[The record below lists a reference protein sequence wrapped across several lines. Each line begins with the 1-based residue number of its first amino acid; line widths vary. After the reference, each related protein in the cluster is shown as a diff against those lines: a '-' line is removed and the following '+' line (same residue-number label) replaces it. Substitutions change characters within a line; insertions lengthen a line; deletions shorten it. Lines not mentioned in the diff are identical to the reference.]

1 MDIKSSYKSDVH
13 FKYCFGTNTK
23 ESLFLRGFLLENL
36 LPIRVDNWYAD
47 NPELIPESMV
57 DKESIL
63 DVYMTRGKVLVDLE
77 MQVSSLSSYMY
88 KRFQYYGA
96 KMLAYQLSP
105 GEKFRSIRD
114 IYQIIIVNDVDK
126 VNPSLVKTYC
136 TKEQTQNKDL
146 PYYVQTTIY
155 VFLPYIEEIV
165 KEKEELNEF
174 EAMLYL
180 IYKGTLDKISYQEK
194 QGVIKMLERM
204 HDDFLGQK
212 DLVTMT
218 MKRFEMK
225 EDFEAKYQMG
235 IEDAKMQGIEQG
247 IEQGAFNKILSI
259 VLKCMRT
266 KFNVDAPNWLSYL
279 TEKQLD
285 EIYDLLDTDISY
297 EELEKRYS
305 INKGKV

>member
-1 MDIKSSYKSDVH
+1 MNTKLSYKSDVH
-13 FKYCFGTNTK
+13 FKYCFGKNTK

-36 LPIRVDNWYAD
+36 LPIKVDNWYAD
-47 NPELIPESMV
+47 NPELVPEAIV

-63 DVYMTRGKVLVDLE
+63 DVYMASGKILVDLE
-77 MQVSSLSSYMY
+77 MQVSSLSSYVY

-105 GEKFRSIRD
+105 GEKFRNVRD
-114 IYQIIIVNDVDK
+114 IYQIIIADDVEKD
-126 VNPSLVKTYC
+126 NPSLVKTYC
-136 TKEQTQNKDL
+136 TREQTQNKDL
-146 PYYVQTTIY
+146 PYYVHTTIY

-165 KEKEELNEF
+165 KEKEVLSEF

-180 IYKGTLDKISYQEK
+180 IYKGTLDGIHYQEK

-212 DLVTMT
+212 ELVAMT
-218 MKRFEMK
+218 MRRFVMR
-225 EDFEAKYQMG
+225 EDFESKYQMG
-235 IEDAKMQGIEQG
+235 IEEAKMEGIEQG
-247 IEQGAFNKILSI
+247 IERGLRQGL
-259 VLKCMRT
+259 LKCMKI
-266 KFNVDAPNWLSYL
+266 KFNADASNWLSYL

-297 EELEKRYS
+297 EELEERYS
-305 INKGKV
+305 SKKGKV